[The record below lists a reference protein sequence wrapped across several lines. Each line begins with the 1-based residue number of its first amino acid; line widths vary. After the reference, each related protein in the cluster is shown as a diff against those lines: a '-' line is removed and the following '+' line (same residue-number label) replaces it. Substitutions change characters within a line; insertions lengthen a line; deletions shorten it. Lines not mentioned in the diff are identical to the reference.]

1 MKRCL
6 ACKALFERADWTCPN
21 CGYQPALRD
30 EIRQFMDERSETHA
44 GFKPEYFA
52 RLASSRN
59 QISGFV
65 RGTSSFRGRS
75 AQASIDLAPRGLRD
89 SGAVSL
95 SAATSLAYASP
106 VWWSPRRLFCHR
118 RFGRSPVAFSIFHW
132 NEQLGPGASNRR
144 CARISLLGSSVS

>member
-21 CGYQPALRD
+21 CGYQPALPD

-65 RGTSSFRGRS
+65 RGTSSFRGAPHRRALIS
-75 AQASIDLAPRGLRD
+75 HLAGLGILVLFHYLPLHLSPMRLRFGGRQGDCSVTEDLADRLLRFPFFTGMSSSD
-89 SGAVSL
+89 PAQVIDAV
-95 SAATSLAYASP
+95 
-106 VWWSPRRLFCHR
+106 R
-118 RFGRSPVAFSIFHW
+118 AF
-132 NEQLGPGASNRR
+132 R
-144 CARISLLGSSVS
+144 C